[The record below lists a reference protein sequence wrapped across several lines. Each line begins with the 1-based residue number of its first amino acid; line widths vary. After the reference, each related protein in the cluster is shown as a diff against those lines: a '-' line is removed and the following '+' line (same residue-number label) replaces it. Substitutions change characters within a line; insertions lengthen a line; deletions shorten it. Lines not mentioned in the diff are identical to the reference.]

1 MKFLFIIFLFPLQL
15 FAQDITGVWTGNLYN
30 DTTKQYIHYELAI
43 SEYSGELSGYSHT
56 TFIID
61 SVKNIGVKSVKIK
74 KKDDRLLVEDEK
86 LIYNNYP
93 EPPAK
98 GVKTFVTLTFSE
110 NDTAQMLTG
119 TWHTNRTK
127 VFSQLTG
134 TILLER
140 RKKIKETL
148 IVAKLDQMGL
158 TSKLSFASSLQND
171 PQDQQL
177 FSSTNALSSNSG
189 VNAKAPGSASDKTK
203 TAGKIVEEKNTTAES
218 KKSNKE
224 ATRNGT
230 TAHNAPKEPT
240 PQNSDTIPTD
250 KPEVPIKK
258 AQVSAEKESTVNNKV
273 LKKENAL
280 VINSGQNIIQKQVV
294 KTPAAAEI
302 KSRQIETIQTVEIAH
317 DSLVLTLYDNGTVDG
332 DTVSVLING
341 KVVWPRVG
349 LLATATNKT
358 IHLDPG
364 DGDSLIVVMYA
375 ENLGSIAPN
384 TGLLVV
390 RDGDKNYEIRF
401 SGDLQKNS
409 AIILKRKKKP

>member
-30 DTTKQYIHYELAI
+30 DTTKQYIHYELAV
-43 SEYSGELSGYSHT
+43 SEYNGKLSGYSHT

-61 SVKNIGVKSVKIK
+61 SVKNIGVKSVKVK
-74 KKDDRLLVEDEK
+74 KKDNQFLVEDEK

-98 GVKTFVTLTFSE
+98 GVKTYLTLNFSE
-110 NDTAQMLTG
+110 NDTAQILTG
-119 TWHTNRTK
+119 LWHTNRTK

-134 TILLER
+134 TIFLER
-140 RKKIKETL
+140 KKKIKETL

-158 TSKLSFASSLQND
+158 TPKLSFALGLQND
-171 PQDQQL
+171 PQDQKL
-177 FSSTNALSSNSG
+177 ISSTNALSSKSD
-189 VNAKAPGSASDKTK
+189 VNAKVPGSTSDKTK
-203 TAGKIVEEKNTTAES
+203 TAEKIIEEKNTTAHS

-224 ATRNGT
+224 ATRNRT
-230 TAHNAPKEPT
+230 TANNLPKEST
-240 PQNSDTIPTD
+240 PQNSDTTSAD
-250 KPEVPIKK
+250 KPEAPIKK
-258 AQVSAEKESTVNNKV
+258 AKVSAEKESTVNNKV
-273 LKKENAL
+273 LNKENAL
-280 VINSGQNIIQKQVV
+280 VINSGQNIIQKEVV
-294 KTPAAAEI
+294 KIPAAAEI
-302 KSRQIETIQTVEIAH
+302 KTRQIETIQTVEIAQ
-317 DSLVLTLYDNGTVDG
+317 DSLILTLYDNGTVDG

-358 IHLDPG
+358 IHLDHS

>member
-1 MKFLFIIFLFPLQL
+1 MKFLFIILLFPLQL

-30 DTTKQYIHYELAI
+30 DTTKQFIHYELAV
-43 SEYSGELSGYSHT
+43 SEYNGDLSGYSHT

-61 SVKNIGVKSVKIK
+61 SVKNVGVKSVKVK
-74 KKDDRLLVEDEK
+74 KKDERFSVEDDK
-86 LIYNNYP
+86 LIYNNYQ

-98 GVKTFVTLTFSE
+98 GVKTFVTLNFSE

-119 TWHTNRTK
+119 IWHTNRTK

-134 TILLER
+134 TVFLER

-158 TSKLSFASSLQND
+158 TPKLSFASGLEND
-171 PQDQQL
+171 PQDQKL
-177 FSSTNALSSNSG
+177 ISSTNALSSKSNVRLNLSG
-189 VNAKAPGSASDKTK
+189 STSDQSE
-203 TAGKIVEEKNTTAES
+203 TAEKIIEEKKTTASS
-218 KKSNKE
+218 KKSYKE
-224 ATRNGT
+224 ATRNRT
-230 TAHNAPKEPT
+230 NANNLPKEST
-240 PQNSDTIPTD
+240 AQNVETTRAD
-250 KPEVPIKK
+250 KSEVSIKK
-258 AQVSAEKESTVNNKV
+258 SKVSAEKESAVNEEV
-273 LKKENAL
+273 LNRENAL
-280 VINSGQNIIQKQVV
+280 ISNNGQKIVQKEVIKIV
-294 KTPAAAEI
+294 AAAEI
-302 KSRQIETIQTVEIAH
+302 KSRQIETIQTVEITH

-358 IHLDPG
+358 IHLDQS
-364 DGDSLIVVMYA
+364 DGDSLVVVMYA